1 MKSALR
7 LKLGLTPSGHE
18 VPVASVYL
26 NAAFALHPRL
36 QELQSWKTQWC
47 VITDLIVFLSW
58 ESWDCECD
66 RFKETWKHVTCHGCS
81 QSLLS
86 KTKRLGWPFMPGI
99 SALILQG
106 IISSEAL
113 TDIAHDECR
122 SIESFGRDYILSL
135 RSTPVPHHKH
145 SKHSFII
152 SGFAIDSSPSFF
164 AKVSLQ
170 NSKQSMNFDLS
181 ASLRAQPCPWFRGPR
196 ISLVYP

>member
-1 MKSALR
+1 MSCFYSVWSLFSFFRFLNNFMKTALR
-7 LKLGLTPSGHE
+7 LIFGLTPSGHE

-47 VITDLIVFLSW
+47 VTTDLIVFLWW

-66 RFKETWKHVTCHGCS
+66 RFKAAWKHVTCHACS

-86 KTKRLGWPFMPGI
+86 KTKRLGWPFMPGM

-113 TDIAHDECR
+113 TDIAHEECR
-122 SIESFGRDYILSL
+122 SIESFGRDVISFLLDQPLSHITNTANIVL
-135 RSTPVPHHKH
+135 
-145 SKHSFII
+145 
-152 SGFAIDSSPSFF
+152 
-164 AKVSLQ
+164 
-170 NSKQSMNFDLS
+170 LS
-181 ASLRAQPCPWFRGPR
+181 VALP
-196 ISLVYP
+196 